1 MFGAPLSQ
9 AADLMAS
16 KTLTISKLM
25 VHMPPGVLD
34 PTPHI
39 YDSTMY
45 ALSGLMAV
53 AFVSHS
59 MVRPMNHAL
68 SATVTDVKNIPDAPV
83 PTPAVAATREEKVG
97 DRQLNK

>member
-1 MFGAPLSQ
+1 MFGAPISQ

-25 VHMPPGVLD
+25 AHMPPGVLD

-59 MVRPMNHAL
+59 LVRPMNHAL
-68 SATVTDVKNIPDAPV
+68 NANVVEVKDASKQQL
-83 PTPAVAATREEKVG
+83 REEKAG
-97 DRQLNK
+97 DRQVNK